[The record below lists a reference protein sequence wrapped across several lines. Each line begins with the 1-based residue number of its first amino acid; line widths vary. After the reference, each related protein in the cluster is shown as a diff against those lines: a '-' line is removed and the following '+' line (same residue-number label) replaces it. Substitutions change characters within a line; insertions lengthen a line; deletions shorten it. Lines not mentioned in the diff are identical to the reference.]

1 MTRSN
6 LNTSYHSLQKVQRH
20 LDENKL
26 HVHKVRPKDKHNYK
40 SNTYQVWYLVYDSNH
55 LPVQYFYQCKGCD
68 VLAKFKLSNGNYQMR
83 RHPCFQAWLKN
94 HEAQKKKTLKLANND
109 DVSDEDASNADRSG
123 GDEDS
128 DHSES
133 SSGDEKN
140 YNDESKSGRSH
151 GSGEGNVDT
160 VGKLIERFSEICKE
174 NGKITAIDATQFA
187 PKSWTVE
194 DWYMLAFL

>member
-94 HEAQKKKTLKLANND
+94 HEAQKKK
-109 DVSDEDASNADRSG
+109 
-123 GDEDS
+123 
-128 DHSES
+128 HS
-133 SSGDEKN
+133 
-140 YNDESKSGRSH
+140 
-151 GSGEGNVDT
+151 
-160 VGKLIERFSEICKE
+160 
-174 NGKITAIDATQFA
+174 
-187 PKSWTVE
+187 SWQTMM
-194 DWYMLAFL
+194 MLAMKMLAMLIVAAVMKIVIIANRAAVMKTIIMTNRRAVVHMDPAKEMSIQSVNWSNVFRKFAKRTEKSLP